1 MYNQRNRW
9 LTGLSVEEFAA
20 LCPWEFINHPESR
33 SQWIAEVR
41 KRLATRLSDNEILS
55 TLYLGLHTTVSKAIA
70 RHAGTDPERRGT
82 IIIGSALQYVRQ
94 EGIPAV
100 FGEMGNGMPSGTT
113 ISLDACLESPRHNG
127 FDSHYNSV
135 NNDYT
140 ESLPTAPQFLADE
153 QAVPDALI
161 QERHYMCEAV
171 RHHFTAQEV
180 KVLRLLVVESLD
192 AGDISQ
198 VLNVSKR
205 QVWKLHR
212 ELRLKLC
219 TLSREAGVSPHLI
232 EKFQATLKKCPSP
245 SPSI

>member
-70 RHAGTDPERRGT
+70 RHAGTEPERRGT

-100 FGEMGNGMPSGTT
+100 FGEMSNGMPSGTT
-113 ISLDACLESPRHNG
+113 ISLDACLVSPRHNG

-153 QAVPDALI
+153 QAVPD
-161 QERHYMCEAV
+161 
-171 RHHFTAQEV
+171 AQEV